1 MYRVGTR
8 KRSVGAE
15 SLGKTSVYIQPG
27 AISLPLLTPHHE
39 AVRLGDMPVPAK
51 IVSGQLQLSL
61 EPLRKV
67 FRVNELNLEI
77 QRLFEADLQNI
88 LVAGEISGC
97 RAATSGHYYFSLKDE
112 QSQIKC
118 ALFKGAARYTRFK
131 PQDGL
136 SVIARGNVE
145 VYQARGEYQLI
156 VESLEPQ
163 GAGALQLAFEQLKK
177 KLAGEG
183 LFDSARKRALP
194 KLPSRIGIVT
204 STSGAV
210 IRDILHVLERR
221 FQGLHIRVFPAQV
234 QGDGSIEQVCAGL
247 RYFSEVPWPEVIIL
261 ARGGGSLEDLW
272 TFNEEAV
279 ARAIAASPIPIIS
292 AIGHETDFT
301 IADFVADY
309 RAPTPSAAAEIV
321 ICTSES
327 VLDQIASSRNK
338 ALQAIRYRLVM
349 SSRNLHQRGADKTAR
364 LIERQIATKA
374 QRLDDLDE
382 RLQNSQR
389 QSREK
394 PAKRLADL
402 SARLQAA
409 DLRLRFSRT
418 WHRSDLIHQK
428 LIKLMDTML
437 LRARRRQESLSLHL
451 SQLSP
456 LAVLG
461 RGYAIVEKP
470 EGQIIRSA
478 EDAAPG
484 DRLTV
489 RLHRGQ
495 LDVTVFG
502 VDP

>member
-1 MYRVGTR
+1 
-8 KRSVGAE
+8 
-15 SLGKTSVYIQPG
+15 
-27 AISLPLLTPHHE
+27 
-39 AVRLGDMPVPAK
+39 MPVPAK
-51 IVSGQLQLSL
+51 IGSGQLQLSL
-61 EPLRKV
+61 EPLRKI

-77 QRLFEADLQNI
+77 QRLFETDLQNI
-88 LVAGEISGC
+88 FVAGEISGC
-97 RAATSGHYYFSLKDE
+97 RAAASGHYYFSLKDE
-112 QSQIKC
+112 QSQVKC
-118 ALFKGAARYTRFK
+118 ALFKGTARYTRFK

-145 VYQARGEYQLI
+145 VYQSRGEYQLI

-183 LFDSARKRALP
+183 LFDSARKRPLP
-194 KLPSRIGIVT
+194 KLPRRIGIVT
-204 STSGAV
+204 SSSGAV
-210 IRDILHVLERR
+210 IRDILHVLQRR
-221 FQGLHIRVFPAQV
+221 FRGLHVRLFPAQV
-234 QGDGSIEQVCAGL
+234 QGDGSIEQVCTGL
-247 RYFSEVPWPEVIIL
+247 QYFSESPWPDVIIL

-272 TFNEEAV
+272 TFNEETV
-279 ARAIAASPIPIIS
+279 ARAIAASPTPIIS

-321 ICTSES
+321 ICTSDS

-374 QRLDDLDE
+374 QRLDELDE
-382 RLQNSQR
+382 RLKNAQR
-389 QSREK
+389 QAREK
-394 PAKRLADL
+394 SARRLTEV

-409 DLRLRFSRT
+409 DLRLRFSRSR
-418 WHRSDLIHQK
+418 HRSDLIHQK
-428 LIKLMDTML
+428 LVKLMDAIL
-437 LRARRRQESLSLHL
+437 LRARRRQEFLSLHL

-456 LAVLG
+456 FTVLG

-470 EGQIIRSA
+470 GGQILRTA

-484 DRLTV
+484 DRLKV
-489 RLHRGQ
+489 RLHSGQ
-495 LDVTVFG
+495 LRVTVSEI
-502 VDP
+502 DS